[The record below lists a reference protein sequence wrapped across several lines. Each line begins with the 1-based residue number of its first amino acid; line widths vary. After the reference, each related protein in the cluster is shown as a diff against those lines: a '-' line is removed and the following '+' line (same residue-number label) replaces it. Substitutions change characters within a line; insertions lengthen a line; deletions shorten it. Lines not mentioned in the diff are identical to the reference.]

1 MDFFRQRYTNYCI
14 YYKWKVIKILYHM
27 SFCKRLK
34 FLIIRAYSL
43 FFKVFD
49 CLFRKKMHKIIV
61 CLKKK

>member
-34 FLIIRAYSL
+34 FLING
-43 FFKVFD
+43 
-49 CLFRKKMHKIIV
+49 
-61 CLKKK
+61 